1 MTESKHRY
9 FVPAAPGFWELGLVD
24 CGHGEYE
31 ADRVPIVAWEM
42 IEGDDKSPYAA
53 YPVTTEGEGAHRAST
68 PILQPDGRVRIA
80 LDMTYANE
88 EDWLKDASAKARAK
102 VKAR

>member
-1 MTESKHRY
+1 
-9 FVPAAPGFWELGLVD
+9 
-24 CGHGEYE
+24 
-31 ADRVPIVAWEM
+31 
-42 IEGDDKSPYAA
+42 
-53 YPVTTEGEGAHRAST
+53 
-68 PILQPDGRVRIA
+68 VRIA